1 MIRGD
6 RAQATTTPI
15 SAFAVVIT
23 AAVVFVVADSISGT
37 MANTGPQQINYVCN
51 GFWGCGAPSGAS
63 IAGLI
68 GLLGVGVLGILLLV
82 WNRSNREQLE

>member
-6 RAQATTTPI
+6 RAQATATPI
-15 SAFAVVIT
+15 WAVAVVIT
-23 AAVVFVVADSISGT
+23 AVVLFVVAESVSDSV
-37 MANTGPQQINYVCN
+37 ANTGPQQINYVCN

-63 IAGLI
+63 TAGLI
-68 GLLGVGVLGILLLV
+68 GLLGIGVLGILLLV